1 MTLVGYPFLGIFG
14 TMLLFFLLAVWLWL
28 LFAVLV
34 DVFRRGDIGAGAKV
48 LWVVFVIVLPFIGV
62 FSYQITQNTGMTQRH
77 LERQRRR

>member
-62 FSYQITQNTGMTQRH
+62 FSYQITQNTGMTQRQ